1 MSLFKYVNTRQSRN
15 RTLQLKDSVVR
26 DLTSRHLPS
35 LFKERELSLGRTDKV
50 FASQWLDEKKVVCG
64 TKSNQLFV
72 LDMMSGWKISLP
84 VLEGSP
90 SSEMP
95 EINCGIHSIKINPE
109 RKLLATSGQNPNHL
123 AVYRLPTF
131 DPVCVGEGHT
141 DWVFSVEW
149 IDDFHLATG
158 SRDGSISLWCV
169 QDPARVTEDNDLN
182 LCVKSPAKRL
192 CSTLDPEK
200 GKDKIRDL
208 VYERNSQTLVSLSAL
223 GFVHLWDMNTCQA
236 KSTLNLKFPDETV
249 CLALEHDNMLF
260 AVGSQSHVSFYDVR
274 SSKVVG
280 YIQSSDP
287 GAGVRSLSFR
297 DLLLTVGTGLGSLFF
312 FDMKTGGFLEHKNT
326 NEMICY
332 RSGKGWLR
340 DLGHLGQFDFI
351 FDHTPA
357 CCSNAIY
364 THCYDP
370 TGTKLFA
377 AGGPLSLILY
387 GNYAALWE

>member
-1 MSLFKYVNTRQSRN
+1 MSLFKHVRSRQLRLTN
-15 RTLQLKDSVVR
+15 ETLQLEDSVVN

-35 LFKERELSLGRTDKV
+35 LFKEREISLGRTDKV

-72 LDMMSGWKISLP
+72 VDMMSGWKLSLP

-90 SSEMP
+90 SSEMS
-95 EINCGIHSIKINPE
+95 EVNCGIHSIKINPE
-109 RKLLATSGQNPNHL
+109 SKLLATSGQNPNHL

-149 IDDFHLATG
+149 IDNFHLATG

-169 QDPARVTEDNDLN
+169 QDPVRLMDDNELS
-182 LCVKSPAKRL
+182 LCIKSPANSL
-192 CSTLDPEK
+192 YSTLDQER

-223 GFVHLWDMNTCQA
+223 GYVHLWDMKTCQP
-236 KSTLNLKFPDETV
+236 KSTLTLKYAEETV
-249 CLALEHDNMLF
+249 CLALENDSMLY
-260 AVGSQSHVSFYDVR
+260 AVGSQSQVSLFDVR
-274 SSKVVG
+274 SNKPVAS
-280 YIQSSDP
+280 INSNDP

-297 DLLLTVGTGLGSLFF
+297 NLLLTVGTGLGSLFF
-312 FDMKTGGFLEHKNT
+312 FDLRTGGFLKHRST

-340 DLGHLGQFDFI
+340 DLGQFDFLW
-351 FDHTPA
+351 DHSQA

-377 AGGPLSLILY
+377 AGGPLSLVLY